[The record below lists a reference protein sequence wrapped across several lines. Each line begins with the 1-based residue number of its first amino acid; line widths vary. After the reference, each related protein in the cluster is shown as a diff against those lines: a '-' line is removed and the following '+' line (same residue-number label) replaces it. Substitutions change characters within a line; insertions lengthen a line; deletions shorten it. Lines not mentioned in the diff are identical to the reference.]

1 MRLFLDR
8 LAEAVFK
15 FIYSEPSESQ
25 IDSMLKKVFG
35 LKADIKY
42 SISNNNLVGTG
53 DLTGDEKVYVDSNG
67 MLHRVNMDSELIVK
81 DNYLY
86 EVE

>member
-8 LAEAVFK
+8 LAKAVFK
-15 FIYSEPSESQ
+15 FIYSEPTESQ
-25 IDSMLKKVFG
+25 IDSMLKKAFG
-35 LKADIKY
+35 LKADVKY

-53 DLTGDEKVYVDSNG
+53 DLTGEERAYVDSNG
-67 MLHRVNMDSELIVK
+67 MLHIVNIDSELKVK